1 MENPERKRQQRA
13 ARDKQLSEIEN
24 SLMRANDLINDSK
37 REVQRS
43 RGLMD
48 AQKAQNQR
56 DDEEEDARDRRIA
69 EMAVLTFLT

>member
-1 MENPERKRQQRA
+1 MENTERKREQRA
-13 ARDKQLSEIEN
+13 ARDKHLGEIEN
-24 SLMRANDLINDSK
+24 SLARATELINDSR

-56 DDEEEDARDRRIA
+56 EDDEEDARERENGGRRH
-69 EMAVLTFLT
+69 VP